1 MIVLE
6 NYMKFFVDSANIEEI
21 TKLKNLGLADGVTTN
36 PSLILKAGRNFQ
48 SIAKDI
54 CELIEGPVSLEV
66 SSSSIDQMRAE
77 AEKLRVISKNVVVK
91 LPMTWNGLKVCRD
104 LANSGIKVNMTLCF
118 TANQA
123 ILAAKAGAEFV
134 SPFVGR
140 LDDTKIDGVG
150 LIKEIRTI
158 YDNYSF
164 RTKILAASIRSLEH
178 IKNCA
183 IAGAE
188 AVTAPPAIL
197 RELVSHP
204 LTDKGL
210 EIFLSDWEKSN
221 QKI

>member
-1 MIVLE
+1 
-6 NYMKFFVDSANIEEI
+6 MKFFVDSANIEEI
-21 TKLKNLGLADGVTTN
+21 AELKNLGLADGVTTN

-178 IKNCA
+178 IKKCA

>member
-1 MIVLE
+1 
-6 NYMKFFVDSANIEEI
+6 MKFFVDSANIEEI
-21 TKLKNLGLADGVTTN
+21 AELKNLGLADGVTTN

-91 LPMTWNGLKVCRD
+91 LPMTWDGLKVCRD

-134 SPFVGR
+134 SPFLGR

>member
-1 MIVLE
+1 
-6 NYMKFFVDSANIEEI
+6 MKFFVDSANIEEI

-77 AEKLRVISKNVVVK
+77 AEKLRVISENVVVK
-91 LPMTWNGLKVCRD
+91 LPMTWNGLKVCQD

-158 YDNYSF
+158 YDNYTF

>member
-1 MIVLE
+1 
-6 NYMKFFVDSANIEEI
+6 MKFFVDSANIEEI

-66 SSSSIDQMRAE
+66 SSSSLDQMRAE

-104 LANSGIKVNMTLCF
+104 LANSGVKVNMTLCF

>member
-1 MIVLE
+1 
-6 NYMKFFVDSANIEEI
+6 MKFFVDSANIEEI
-21 TKLKNLGLADGVTTN
+21 AELKNLGLADGVTTN

-77 AEKLRVISKNVVVK
+77 AEKLRVISENVVVK

-183 IAGAE
+183 ITGAE

-197 RELVSHP
+197 KELVSHP

>member
-1 MIVLE
+1 
-6 NYMKFFVDSANIEEI
+6 MKFFVDSANIEEI

-66 SSSSIDQMRAE
+66 SSVSIDQMLAE
-77 AEKLRVISKNVVVK
+77 AEKLRVISENVVVK

>member
-1 MIVLE
+1 
-6 NYMKFFVDSANIEEI
+6 MKFFVDSANIKEI

-77 AEKLRVISKNVVVK
+77 AEKLRVISENVVVK

-197 RELVSHP
+197 RELVSHS

>member
-1 MIVLE
+1 
-6 NYMKFFVDSANIEEI
+6 MKFFVDSANIEEI
-21 TKLKNLGLADGVTTN
+21 AELKNLGLADGVTTN

-77 AEKLRVISKNVVVK
+77 AEKLRVISENVVVK

-104 LANSGIKVNMTLCF
+104 LANSGTKVNMTLCF

-178 IKNCA
+178 IKNCS

-197 RELVSHP
+197 QELVNHP

-210 EIFLSDWEKSN
+210 EIFSSDWEKSK

>member
-1 MIVLE
+1 
-6 NYMKFFVDSANIEEI
+6 MKFFVDSANIEEI
-21 TKLKNLGLADGVTTN
+21 AELKNLGLADGVTTN

-91 LPMTWNGLKVCRD
+91 LPMTWDGLKVCRD

-164 RTKILAASIRSLEH
+164 KTKILAASIRSLEH

-183 IAGAE
+183 ITGAE

-197 RELVSHP
+197 KELVSHP

>member
-1 MIVLE
+1 
-6 NYMKFFVDSANIEEI
+6 MKFFVDSANIEEI
-21 TKLKNLGLADGVTTN
+21 SELKNLGLADGVTTN

-77 AEKLRVISKNVVVK
+77 AEKLRVISENVVVK

-158 YDNYSF
+158 YNNYSF

>member
-1 MIVLE
+1 
-6 NYMKFFVDSANIEEI
+6 MKFFVDSANIEEI

-36 PSLILKAGRNFQ
+36 PSLILKAGRDFQ

-66 SSSSIDQMRAE
+66 SSVSIDQMRAE
-77 AEKLRVISKNVVVK
+77 AEKLRVISENVVVK
-91 LPMTWNGLKVCRD
+91 LPMTWNGLKVCQD

-188 AVTAPPAIL
+188 AVTAPPVIL
-197 RELVSHP
+197 RELVNHP

>member
-1 MIVLE
+1 
-6 NYMKFFVDSANIEEI
+6 MKFFVDSANIEEI

-36 PSLILKAGRNFQ
+36 PSLILKAGRDFQ

-183 IAGAE
+183 ITGAE

-197 RELVSHP
+197 KKLVSHP

>member
-1 MIVLE
+1 
-6 NYMKFFVDSANIEEI
+6 MKFFVDSANIEEI
-21 TKLKNLGLADGVTTN
+21 AELKNLGLADGVTTN
-36 PSLILKAGRNFQ
+36 PSLILKAGRDFQ

-66 SSSSIDQMRAE
+66 SSVSIDQMRAE
-77 AEKLRVISKNVVVK
+77 AEKLRVISENVVVK
-91 LPMTWNGLKVCRD
+91 LPMTWNGLKVCQD

-188 AVTAPPAIL
+188 AVTAPPVIL
-197 RELVSHP
+197 RELVNHP

>member
-1 MIVLE
+1 M
-6 NYMKFFVDSANIEEI
+6 
-21 TKLKNLGLADGVTTN
+21 
-36 PSLILKAGRNFQ
+36 
-48 SIAKDI
+48 
-54 CELIEGPVSLEV
+54 
-66 SSSSIDQMRAE
+66 
-77 AEKLRVISKNVVVK
+77 
-91 LPMTWNGLKVCRD
+91 
-104 LANSGIKVNMTLCF
+104 
-118 TANQA
+118 
-123 ILAAKAGAEFV
+123 
-134 SPFVGR
+134 GR

>member
-1 MIVLE
+1 
-6 NYMKFFVDSANIEEI
+6 MKFFVDSANIEEI
-21 TKLKNLGLADGVTTN
+21 AELKNLGLADGVTTN

-77 AEKLRVISKNVVVK
+77 AEKLRVISENVVVK

>member
-1 MIVLE
+1 
-6 NYMKFFVDSANIEEI
+6 MKFFVDSANIEEI
-21 TKLKNLGLADGVTTN
+21 AELKNLGLADGVTTN

-197 RELVSHP
+197 RELVSHS

>member
-1 MIVLE
+1 MLTS
-6 NYMKFFVDSANIEEI
+6 FSRFSRFLPFSAFAQSRP
-21 TKLKNLGLADGVTTN
+21 G
-36 PSLILKAGRNFQ
+36 GR
-48 SIAKDI
+48 
-54 CELIEGPVSLEV
+54 PVSLPAWRPV
-66 SSSSIDQMRAE
+66 GKKWKKRKSGKSW
-77 AEKLRVISKNVVVK
+77 EKLGK
-91 LPMTWNGLKVCRD
+91 
-104 LANSGIKVNMTLCF
+104 
-118 TANQA
+118 
-123 ILAAKAGAEFV
+123 AAKAGAEFV

>member
-1 MIVLE
+1 
-6 NYMKFFVDSANIEEI
+6 MKFFVDSANIEEI
-21 TKLKNLGLADGVTTN
+21 TKLKHLGLADGVTTN

-48 SIAKDI
+48 VIAKDI

-66 SSSSIDQMRAE
+66 SSSSIDQMRE
-77 AEKLRVISKNVVVK
+77 ESEKLKIISENVVVK

-104 LANSGIKVNMTLCF
+104 LANSGTKVNMTLCF

-140 LDDTKIDGVG
+140 LDDAKIDGVG

-158 YDNYSF
+158 FDNYSF
-164 RTKILAASIRSLEH
+164 STKILAASIRSLEH
-178 IKNCA
+178 ISNCA

-188 AVTAPPAIL
+188 AVTAPPVIL
-197 RELVSHP
+197 QELVNHP

-210 EIFLSDWEKSN
+210 EIFSSDWEKSK

>member
-1 MIVLE
+1 
-6 NYMKFFVDSANIEEI
+6 MKFFVDSANIEEI
-21 TKLKNLGLADGVTTN
+21 AELKNLGLADGVTTN

-77 AEKLRVISKNVVVK
+77 AEKLRVISENVVVK

-104 LANSGIKVNMTLCF
+104 LANSGVKVNMTLCF

-140 LDDTKIDGVG
+140 LDDIKIDGVG

-188 AVTAPPAIL
+188 AATAPPAIL

>member
-1 MIVLE
+1 
-6 NYMKFFVDSANIEEI
+6 MKFFVDSANIEEI
-21 TKLKNLGLADGVTTN
+21 AELKNLGLADGVTTN

-77 AEKLRVISKNVVVK
+77 SEKLRVISKNVVVK

-197 RELVSHP
+197 TELVGHP

>member
-1 MIVLE
+1 
-6 NYMKFFVDSANIEEI
+6 MKFFVDSANIEEI
-21 TKLKNLGLADGVTTN
+21 AELKNLGLADGVTTN

-134 SPFVGR
+134 SPFLGR

-164 RTKILAASIRSLEH
+164 KTKILAASIRSLEH

-183 IAGAE
+183 ITGAE

-197 RELVSHP
+197 KELVSHP

>member
-1 MIVLE
+1 
-6 NYMKFFVDSANIEEI
+6 MKFFVDSADIEEI

>member
-1 MIVLE
+1 
-6 NYMKFFVDSANIEEI
+6 MKFFVDSANIEEI
-21 TKLKNLGLADGVTTN
+21 AELKNLGLADGVTTN

-158 YDNYSF
+158 YNNYSF

-183 IAGAE
+183 ITGAE

-197 RELVSHP
+197 KKLVSHP

>member
-1 MIVLE
+1 
-6 NYMKFFVDSANIEEI
+6 MKFFVDSANIEEI
-21 TKLKNLGLADGVTTN
+21 AELKNLGLADGVTTN

-77 AEKLRVISKNVVVK
+77 AEKLRVISENVVVK

-104 LANSGIKVNMTLCF
+104 LANSGVKVNMTLCF

>member
-1 MIVLE
+1 
-6 NYMKFFVDSANIEEI
+6 MKFFVDSANIEEI

-91 LPMTWNGLKVCRD
+91 LPMTWDGLKVCRD

-183 IAGAE
+183 ITGAE

-197 RELVSHP
+197 KELVSHP

>member
-1 MIVLE
+1 
-6 NYMKFFVDSANIEEI
+6 MKFFVDSANIKEI

-77 AEKLRVISKNVVVK
+77 AEKLRVISENVVVK

-140 LDDTKIDGVG
+140 LDDIKIDGVG

>member
-1 MIVLE
+1 
-6 NYMKFFVDSANIEEI
+6 MKFFVDSANIEEI

-77 AEKLRVISKNVVVK
+77 AEKLRVISENVVVK

-158 YDNYSF
+158 YDNYTF

-183 IAGAE
+183 ITGAE

-197 RELVSHP
+197 KKLVSHP

>member
-1 MIVLE
+1 
-6 NYMKFFVDSANIEEI
+6 MKFFVDSANIEEI
-21 TKLKNLGLADGVTTN
+21 AELKNLGLADGVTTN

-66 SSSSIDQMRAE
+66 SSSSIDQIRAE
-77 AEKLRVISKNVVVK
+77 AEKLRVISENVVVK

>member
-1 MIVLE
+1 
-6 NYMKFFVDSANIEEI
+6 MKFFVDSANIEEI
-21 TKLKNLGLADGVTTN
+21 AEMKNLGLADGVTTN
-36 PSLILKAGRNFQ
+36 PRLILKAGRNFQ

-77 AEKLRVISKNVVVK
+77 AKKLRVISENVVVK

-140 LDDTKIDGVG
+140 LDDTKVDGVG

>member
-1 MIVLE
+1 
-6 NYMKFFVDSANIEEI
+6 MKFFVDSANIEEI
-21 TKLKNLGLADGVTTN
+21 AELKNLGLADGVTTN

-164 RTKILAASIRSLEH
+164 KTKILAASIRSLEH

-183 IAGAE
+183 ITGAE

-197 RELVSHP
+197 KELVSHP

>member
-1 MIVLE
+1 
-6 NYMKFFVDSANIEEI
+6 MKFFVDSANIEEI

-36 PSLILKAGRNFQ
+36 PSLILKAGRDFQ

-77 AEKLRVISKNVVVK
+77 AEKLRVISENVVVK

-134 SPFVGR
+134 SPFVWR

>member
-1 MIVLE
+1 
-6 NYMKFFVDSANIEEI
+6 MKFFVDSANIEEI

-36 PSLILKAGRNFQ
+36 PSLILKAGRDFQ

-66 SSSSIDQMRAE
+66 SSVSIDQMRAE
-77 AEKLRVISKNVVVK
+77 AEKLRVISENVVVK
-91 LPMTWNGLKVCRD
+91 LPMTWNGLKVCQD

>member
-1 MIVLE
+1 
-6 NYMKFFVDSANIEEI
+6 MKFFVDSANIEEI
-21 TKLKNLGLADGVTTN
+21 AELKNLGLADGVTTN

-77 AEKLRVISKNVVVK
+77 AEKLRVISENVIVK

>member
-1 MIVLE
+1 
-6 NYMKFFVDSANIEEI
+6 MKFFVDSANIEEI

-77 AEKLRVISKNVVVK
+77 AEKLRVISENVVVK

>member
-1 MIVLE
+1 
-6 NYMKFFVDSANIEEI
+6 MKFFVDSANIEEI

-66 SSSSIDQMRAE
+66 SSVSVDQMRAE

-183 IAGAE
+183 ITGAE

-197 RELVSHP
+197 KELVSHP

>member
-1 MIVLE
+1 M
-6 NYMKFFVDSANIEEI
+6 NFFVDSANIEEI

-66 SSSSIDQMRAE
+66 SSSSTDQMRAE
-77 AEKLRVISKNVVVK
+77 AEKLRVISENVVVK

-188 AVTAPPAIL
+188 AVTAPPVIL
-197 RELVSHP
+197 RELVNHP

-210 EIFLSDWEKSN
+210 EIFSSDWEKSK

>member
-1 MIVLE
+1 
-6 NYMKFFVDSANIEEI
+6 MKFFVDSANIEEI
-21 TKLKNLGLADGVTTN
+21 AELKNLGLADGVTTN

-164 RTKILAASIRSLEH
+164 KTKILAASIRSLEH

>member
-1 MIVLE
+1 
-6 NYMKFFVDSANIEEI
+6 MKFFVDSANIEEI

-77 AEKLRVISKNVVVK
+77 AEKLRVISENVVVK
-91 LPMTWNGLKVCRD
+91 LPMTWNGLKVCQD

-140 LDDTKIDGVG
+140 LDDTKIDGVS

-204 LTDKGL
+204 LTDNGL

>member
-1 MIVLE
+1 
-6 NYMKFFVDSANIEEI
+6 
-21 TKLKNLGLADGVTTN
+21 
-36 PSLILKAGRNFQ
+36 
-48 SIAKDI
+48 
-54 CELIEGPVSLEV
+54 
-66 SSSSIDQMRAE
+66 MRAE
-77 AEKLRVISKNVVVK
+77 AEKLRVISENVVVK

-140 LDDTKIDGVG
+140 LDDAKIDGVG

-158 YDNYSF
+158 FDNYSF
-164 RTKILAASIRSLEH
+164 STKILAASIRSLEH
-178 IKNCA
+178 ISNCA

-188 AVTAPPAIL
+188 AVTAPPVIL
-197 RELVSHP
+197 QELVNHP